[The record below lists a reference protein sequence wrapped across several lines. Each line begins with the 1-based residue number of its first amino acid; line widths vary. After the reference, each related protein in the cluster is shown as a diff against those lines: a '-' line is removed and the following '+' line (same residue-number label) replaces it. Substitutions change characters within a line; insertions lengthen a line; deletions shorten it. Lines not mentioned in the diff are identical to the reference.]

1 MIITDVIFDLGNVLV
16 PFDWRIAVHGLL
28 EHLPRDLAEKAGK
41 DPKVLALAISD
52 IIEALEIGSI
62 NFEEFHGQV
71 VARTGLTTDAS
82 QFRRIW
88 CEIFSVDVE
97 MTRLGQLL
105 TRRYDV
111 WLASNTDEAHFSYI
125 IEKFPEVLFY
135 KKAALSYKM
144 GIMKPDQGY
153 FVKALEL
160 FGIEPEQALFI
171 DDLLENVQAARKLG
185 ITGIQFTNYRTLLGQ
200 LAELGLQESSLPRR
214 YSIE

>member
-16 PFDWRIAVHGLL
+16 PFDWRIAVHRLL
-28 EHLPRDLAEKAGK
+28 EHLPKGLAKKAGK
-41 DPKVLALAISD
+41 DPKVLALAIRD

-62 NFEEFHGQV
+62 NFDEFHRQV
-71 VARTGLTTDAS
+71 VARTGLTADAS

-88 CEIFSVDVE
+88 CEIFSLDLE

-111 WLASNTDEAHFSYI
+111 WLASNTDEAHFTYI
-125 IEKFPEVLFY
+125 VEKFPEVLFY

-160 FGIEPEQALFI
+160 FGIEPEQALFV
-171 DDLLENVQAARKLG
+171 DDLAENVQAARKLG
-185 ITGIQFTNYRTLLGQ
+185 ITGIQFTNYRALLGQ
-200 LAELGLQESSLPRR
+200 LAELGVQASSVPRR
-214 YSIE
+214 ESIE